1 MKWLAFNFIVKNG
14 DYTDE
19 VYFCIDPNVD
29 EFKFIPWDYDDI
41 FAFAPHEGMAIK
53 KDAIGDKFIFSSEDK
68 LDQKIAN
75 DSYLYSIYISTFEE
89 VLELLSEKI
98 LKSIFETTYAELLSY
113 IQKNEILQMVKHD
126 LYKNVSVNSI
136 ENELENLFYNLIQ
149 TRVAYTNYLDHVKQ

>member
-1 MKWLAFNFIVKNG
+1 
-14 DYTDE
+14 
-19 VYFCIDPNVD
+19 
-29 EFKFIPWDYDDI
+29 
-41 FAFAPHEGMAIK
+41 MAIK

-75 DSYLYSIYISTFEE
+75 DSYLYSIYISTFKE

-98 LKSIFETTYAELLSY
+98 LKSIFETTYAELLPY
-113 IQKNEILQMVKHD
+113 IQKNEILQMVKYD